1 MMLPQEAQD
10 SLAAL
15 DPDFAMTCGFVPA
28 PKRHA
33 VQTLLAFY
41 AHLIGIVYQARDPML
56 GEIKLQWWRDVF
68 EGKRDQ
74 SEAQAHPLAQTVL
87 ETLVRHALPA
97 HGLAD
102 MVDAVTDFLYAE
114 PPEDLTA
121 LEYACGRIYSV
132 LMRYAS
138 LILADG
144 QDSGPAGLAGPAGVA
159 YGLVRV
165 LSDVPLMRRGSH
177 VMIPIAL
184 FKQAGLDDTQFHT
197 LRDREALQLL
207 LQPLIELA
215 HKRLDEFRADFKQL
229 PPALRPAFAVM
240 GLVGPR
246 LERLHKDIKSPSYN
260 PDTVFDDFGPL
271 RQVFYQWRTAAFGRV

>member
-15 DPDFAMTCGFVPA
+15 APDFAMACGFVPS
-28 PKRHA
+28 PKRQS
-33 VQTLLAFY
+33 VQTLFAFY
-41 AHLIGIVYQARDPML
+41 AHLIWIVYQARDPML

-87 ETLVRHALPA
+87 ETLARHALPA

-102 MVDAVTDFLYAE
+102 MVDAITDFLYAE

-159 YGLVRV
+159 YGLIKI
-165 LSDVPLMRRGSH
+165 LGDVSLMRRGAH
-177 VMIPIAL
+177 VMIPLAL
-184 FKQAGLDDTQFHT
+184 FEQAELDDTQLHT
-197 LRDREALQLL
+197 LRDKEAVQLL
-207 LQPLIELA
+207 LQPLIDLA
-215 HKRLDEFRADFKQL
+215 SQRLDEFRADFKHL
-229 PPALRPAFAVM
+229 PTALRPAFAVM

-246 LERLHKDIKSPSYN
+246 LERLRKDIKSSTYN
-260 PDTVFDDFGPL
+260 PDAVFKDFSPL
-271 RQVFYQWRTAAFGRV
+271 RQVFYLWRIAAFGRV